1 MNKIHIRYPAYAMAN
16 SAKLSPAN
24 NIRAY
29 VGKRYGAVMTS
40 ATGAAGRDCPPVGG
54 ILGSAGAFDMA
65 DTAVL
70 DNSRIR

>member
-1 MNKIHIRYPAYAMAN
+1 MHGLGIGHLAGTMAN
-16 SAKLSPAN
+16 RAKLSPATD
-24 NIRAY
+24 IRAY
-29 VGKRYGAVMTS
+29 VGKRDGAVMTS